1 MQICNFFVCK
11 TFFMPIASPPPLPA
25 CPIFKIYKLILV
37 KGGGGH
43 ETYNSPEN
51 LNSVQT

>member
-1 MQICNFFVCK
+1 MISLKAVHSNQDLMDFR
-11 TFFMPIASPPPLPA
+11 
-25 CPIFKIYKLILV
+25 

-43 ETYNSPEN
+43 ETYYSPEN